1 MLDITN
7 KEVNI
12 GKLERVAYQK
22 ARRAV
27 EKSRKGKIVFVLIF
41 VIVVALIAGFFIY
54 NSYSKNEE
62 PSEEYVNTNIL
73 VEGAIQDMNV
83 LGAMHQEDIVEE
95 SNIPDEVNG
104 FKVLGQIVME
114 KIDVTQNILSKTNSK
129 SLQSGV
135 TKFYG
140 PKLNEAGNFCI
151 AGHNWKSK
159 LKRLN
164 EMEIGDLFY
173 IIDKETNSKVYY
185 KIYDKYTCNPSDLS
199 CLEQN
204 EDGKR
209 EVTLI
214 TCNPGGLTRL
224 ICKAR
229 EV

>member
-1 MLDITN
+1 M
-7 KEVNI
+7 
-12 GKLERVAYQK
+12 ERVAYQK

-27 EKSRKGKIVFVLIF
+27 VKNKKGKIVFILIF
-41 VIVVALIAGFFIY
+41 VLILAIVGGFFVY
-54 NSYSKNEE
+54 NSYSNNEE
-62 PSEEYVNTNIL
+62 PSEEYVNTSIL

-83 LGAMHQEDIVEE
+83 LGAMHQEDVVEE
-95 SNIPDEVNG
+95 SNIPDEING

-135 TKFYG
+135 TKFY
-140 PKLNEAGNFCI
+140 PPDLKLNEPGNFCI

-199 CLEQN
+199 CLDQN
-204 EDGKR
+204 NNGKR

>member
-1 MLDITN
+1 M
-7 KEVNI
+7 NI

-27 EKSRKGKIVFVLIF
+27 VKNKKGKIVFILIF
-41 VIVVALIAGFFIY
+41 VLVLAIIGGFFIY
-54 NSYSKNEE
+54 SSYSNNEE
-62 PSEEYVNTNIL
+62 PKEEYVNTNIL

-83 LGAMHQEDIVEE
+83 LGAMHQEDVVEE
-95 SNIPDEVNG
+95 SNIPNEVNG

-135 TKFYG
+135 TKFY
-140 PKLNEAGNFCI
+140 PPDLNLNEPGNFCI

-185 KIYDKYTCNPSDLS
+185 KIYDKYTCNPNDLS
-199 CLEQN
+199 CLDQN
-204 EDGKR
+204 NNGKR

>member
-1 MLDITN
+1 M
-7 KEVNI
+7 NI

-27 EKSRKGKIVFVLIF
+27 VKNKKGKIVFILIF
-41 VIVVALIAGFFIY
+41 VLILAIVGGFFVY
-54 NSYSKNEE
+54 NSYSNNEE
-62 PSEEYVNTNIL
+62 PSEEYVNTSIL

-83 LGAMHQEDIVEE
+83 LGAMHQEDVVEE

-114 KIDVTQNILSKTNSK
+114 KIDVTQNILNKTNSK

-135 TKFYG
+135 TRFYG
-140 PKLNEAGNFCI
+140 PKKVNQPGNFVI

-185 KIYDKYTCNPSDLS
+185 KIYDKYTCNPDDLS

>member
-1 MLDITN
+1 M
-7 KEVNI
+7 
-12 GKLERVAYQK
+12 ERVAYQK

-27 EKSRKGKIVFVLIF
+27 VKNKKGKIVFILIF
-41 VIVVALIAGFFIY
+41 VLILAIVGGFFVY
-54 NSYSKNEE
+54 NSYSNNEE
-62 PSEEYVNTNIL
+62 PSEEYVNTSIL

-83 LGAMHQEDIVEE
+83 LGAMHQEDVVEE

-135 TKFYG
+135 TKFY
-140 PKLNEAGNFCI
+140 PPDLKLNESGNFCI

-199 CLEQN
+199 CLDQN
-204 EDGKR
+204 NNGKR